1 MMPRRFNWVSV
12 VLLVAVG
19 AGIYWVRYFGEL
31 YRQAWAVDRVLSAAA
46 AKSYKLA
53 RLEGPD
59 RTAAEREIAAEA
71 RAGIQHVGV
80 SDEGLVVDFAIDDR
94 ASDGKKIAIA
104 SANYQVAIKHPLG
117 QNVRRFVRSQQQT
130 VDTAEWQ

>member
-53 RLEGPD
+53 RLDGPE
-59 RTAAEREIAAEA
+59 RTAVEREIAAEA
-71 RAGIQHVGV
+71 RVGIQHVGV
-80 SDEGLVVDFAIDDR
+80 ADEGLVVEFAIDEGQGG
-94 ASDGKKIAIA
+94 AKVAIA

>member
-1 MMPRRFNWVSV
+1 MPRRFNWVSV

-46 AKSYKLA
+46 AKSYKVA
-53 RLEGPD
+53 RLEGPE
-59 RTAAEREIAAEA
+59 RTAVEREIAAEA
-71 RAGIQHVGV
+71 RAGILHVGV
-80 SDEGLVVDFAIDDR
+80 PDEGLVVDFAIDER
-94 ASDGKKIAIA
+94 QKVAIA
-104 SANYQVAIKHPLG
+104 SANYQVAITHPLG
-117 QNVRRFVRSQQQT
+117 QNLRRFVRSQRQT